1 MRQMLARVIARSR
14 WRFAE
19 VLALGIGPVVSG
31 AMTANVVARAQR
43 PALREPDDI
52 ERNQPHG

>member
-1 MRQMLARVIARSR
+1 MLERIIVRSQ

-19 VLALGIGPVVSG
+19 LLAIGVGPIVTGGVTGSRV
-31 AMTANVVARAQR
+31 MKAQR

-52 ERNQPHG
+52 ERGRTR